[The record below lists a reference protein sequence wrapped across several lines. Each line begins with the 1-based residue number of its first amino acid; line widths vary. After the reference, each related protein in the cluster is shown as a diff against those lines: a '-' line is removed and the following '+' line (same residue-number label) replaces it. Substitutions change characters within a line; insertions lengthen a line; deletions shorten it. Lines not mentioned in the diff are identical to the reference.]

1 MHADTLYHRMLAQEK
16 VIERAKAAGRPEPA
30 FEPILGSETAF
41 SGPPTTYTPNE
52 SLKPNSATATT
63 THTTTASEKDTL
75 PPLSPTT
82 KSLLNPASQQKL
94 RERMK
99 DMSTHER
106 ELEER
111 SVQMEARTASDI
123 VGRFKEVEEG
133 RKKRRDAG
141 VASAADT
148 VAGWFGW

>member
-16 VIERAKAAGRPEPA
+16 AMERAKAAGRPEPA
-30 FEPILGSETAF
+30 FAPILGSETAF
-41 SGPPTTYTPNE
+41 TGPPTAHTPDE
-52 SLKPNSATATT
+52 TLPSTFATAATNPT
-63 THTTTASEKDTL
+63 ITATEKDTL

-82 KSLLNPASQQKL
+82 QSLLNPASQQKL

-99 DMSTHER
+99 DMPPHER

-133 RKKRRDAG
+133 RRKRRDAG
-141 VASAADT
+141 VGSAADT

>member
-1 MHADTLYHRMLAQEK
+1 
-16 VIERAKAAGRPEPA
+16 
-30 FEPILGSETAF
+30 
-41 SGPPTTYTPNE
+41 
-52 SLKPNSATATT
+52 
-63 THTTTASEKDTL
+63 
-75 PPLSPTT
+75 
-82 KSLLNPASQQKL
+82 
-94 RERMK
+94 MK
-99 DMSTHER
+99 DMPAHER